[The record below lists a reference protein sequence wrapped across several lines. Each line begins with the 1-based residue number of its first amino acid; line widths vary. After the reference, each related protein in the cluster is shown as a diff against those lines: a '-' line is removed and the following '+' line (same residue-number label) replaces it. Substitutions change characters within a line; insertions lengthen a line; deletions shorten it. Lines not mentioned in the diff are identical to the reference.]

1 MEDLNMIGERIKIYK
16 ELTLTEIKEK
26 IINEMQSWIL

>member
-1 MEDLNMIGERIKIYK
+1 MIGERIKIYK